1 MRKIS
6 FLNKKVIVFDL
17 DGTIVKLSVDWMPLK
32 DNLVDKYKEIYKE
45 QCDVK
50 RISNCLTK
58 IVGKNDESVLESFF
72 DIIREYEFKNFRD
85 TELIEDTIFFINNLD
100 LFGIKKQAKLAILSL
115 NTRNTIFKALE
126 LATISD
132 KIDLIIGR
140 EDVRRW
146 KPEPE
151 GLLKIQN
158 HYKVEKDKMIF
169 FGDLDNDILTGKNA
183 GVQAYLIGDLIDY
196 VNLIKNNLKER

>member
-1 MRKIS
+1 
-6 FLNKKVIVFDL
+6 
-17 DGTIVKLSVDWMPLK
+17 MPLK